1 MANEASVDEAQF
13 KLLKESVDVL
23 SGNLDQLFL
32 IIMGC
37 CIFCEY
43 EFFVAITFS
52 LQLNDNKRI
61 SSLV

>member
-1 MANEASVDEAQF
+1 MANETSVDEAQF

-61 SSLV
+61 SGLV

>member
-61 SSLV
+61 SGLV

>member
-1 MANEASVDEAQF
+1 MANDTSVDEAQF
-13 KLLKESVDVL
+13 KLLKDSVDAV

-43 EFFVAITFS
+43 EFFVAVTFS
-52 LQLNDNKRI
+52 LQLKDNTRI